1 MKNELDLNDKNEL
14 KANLKKNSA
23 YSNLLALANNA
34 RSLKAM
40 DTDNIIPRPL
50 NYYIKQI
57 HGLKDDE
64 ELATFK
70 GWLSKG
76 YAVKKGEKGYLFFS
90 SPKIIKIKMVD
101 DNCQPAGEELDK
113 RFCTCYLFAKSQVEE
128 LKK

>member
-1 MKNELDLNDKNEL
+1 MKNELNLNEKNEL
-14 KANLKKNSA
+14 KAKLKNSA

-40 DTDNIIPRPL
+40 DTDNI
-50 NYYIKQI
+50 I

-90 SPKIIKIKMVD
+90 SPKIIKVKMVD
-101 DNCQPAGEELDK
+101 NNCQPAGEELDK

>member
-50 NYYIKQI
+50 NYY
-57 HGLKDDE
+57 
-64 ELATFK
+64 
-70 GWLSKG
+70 
-76 YAVKKGEKGYLFFS
+76 
-90 SPKIIKIKMVD
+90 
-101 DNCQPAGEELDK
+101 
-113 RFCTCYLFAKSQVEE
+113 
-128 LKK
+128 